1 MMIHFVAG
9 LPGFSLAGSLLVMP
23 HIVQRAAS
31 PGQWGAPVRVVS
43 CAHPARG
50 HYRGSGADTRAAPA
64 HSESLT
70 TPAVRAMEEP
80 AVLFA
85 ADYPFMDVF
94 WTMLIFFFWVIWI
107 WILVTVLIDLF
118 RRHDISGWGKAA
130 WALFVIVLP
139 YLGVFIYLITQGKS
153 MAERRADEIRASQAQ
168 FDDHVRSVAA
178 SDPGDQI
185 AKAKE
190 LLDSGAIDQAEFD
203 QLKAQGAR
211 RAPTS
216 VLLSDRRRS

>member
-1 MMIHFVAG
+1 ME
-9 LPGFSLAGSLLVMP
+9 
-23 HIVQRAAS
+23 
-31 PGQWGAPVRVVS
+31 
-43 CAHPARG
+43 
-50 HYRGSGADTRAAPA
+50 D
-64 HSESLT
+64 
-70 TPAVRAMEEP
+70 PAV
-80 AVLFA
+80 VFA

-153 MAERRADEIRASQAQ
+153 MAERRADEIRASRAA
-168 FDDHVRSVAA
+168 FDDQVRSVAA

-190 LLDSGAIDQAEFD
+190 LLDSGAIDQAEFE
-203 QLKAQGAR
+203 QLKGKALA
-211 RAPTS
+211 
-216 VLLSDRRRS
+216 